1 MYRFIATILFGCV
14 LYPSILSARLATEVV
29 EKQTFVMI
37 LNSYSYEEEW
47 STALAKEICNRL
59 QASGQD
65 IKMNITYAGIAARTS
80 FLADRF
86 AMQGAF
92 ANGRLNNQIKFPD
105 VLVLIGDESWMLYR
119 VMNLRGIWE
128 RIPVVLCGVHA
139 EVLKDYR
146 QFFPDRVLPDSSF
159 IPLAASNSM
168 LKMTA
173 VIEPDNAART
183 LQLAQTLVP
192 DIQHLYYFSDGS
204 YADSYMRRKLLQS
217 CKERDV
223 PFTEILFERNHA
235 DSVARVV
242 AGLGEKSVVV
252 TNGIPVPKDIRV
264 PVLTLR
270 DVLYQSRIPVGGYFA
285 PVAAYADKTA
295 EAVLHFL
302 ETDGKAEIPYT
313 MVSDTAFYLNRTALM
328 HAGLRSAVKN
338 LPDAVERNIPPPF
351 LVRHIREVSVA
362 VLLVIVMVFAVFR
375 IVYSRRYRH
384 KLNLLFERYK
394 TLYNEYEV
402 VYENMPVGLMLFDVY
417 GNLLKRN
424 SEADIFF
431 EKFAHSQSALFH
443 LFDFEILDEEM
454 QEALFNN
461 ELVSRLIHLSSC
473 CYRMQCCI
481 IADEETGDNHVLV
494 IVIDN
499 TEIEKE
505 RRAKEQISNVLNF
518 AMNKAAIGVAEYNL
532 MDGHGFATDAWYDT
546 LALPSATSNLL
557 QAHQCLVSDDRE
569 KLERY
574 LEHVRYGASHLFLDN
589 LEMRTPEGE
598 SHYLRYLIQ
607 PLEYA
612 PDRKHIIVA
621 EMVLPM
627 DEQVTKQRELEAA
640 MKRAQ
645 EADRFKNAFV
655 ANTKDE
661 IRIPLEEIILCSQA
675 LAVSVGL
682 DERNELNA
690 RIEAANNQIL
700 KLLNDIID
708 VSKVELNE

>member
-242 AGLGEKSVVV
+242 AGLAEKSVVV

-338 LPDAVERNIPPPF
+338 LPDAVERNIPP
-351 LVRHIREVSVA
+351 LLSWSGISV
-362 VLLVIVMVFAVFR
+362 
-375 IVYSRRYRH
+375 
-384 KLNLLFERYK
+384 
-394 TLYNEYEV
+394 
-402 VYENMPVGLMLFDVY
+402 
-417 GNLLKRN
+417 
-424 SEADIFF
+424 
-431 EKFAHSQSALFH
+431 
-443 LFDFEILDEEM
+443 
-454 QEALFNN
+454 
-461 ELVSRLIHLSSC
+461 
-473 CYRMQCCI
+473 
-481 IADEETGDNHVLV
+481 
-494 IVIDN
+494 
-499 TEIEKE
+499 
-505 RRAKEQISNVLNF
+505 
-518 AMNKAAIGVAEYNL
+518 
-532 MDGHGFATDAWYDT
+532 
-546 LALPSATSNLL
+546 
-557 QAHQCLVSDDRE
+557 
-569 KLERY
+569 RY
-574 LEHVRYGASHLFLDN
+574 L
-589 LEMRTPEGE
+589 
-598 SHYLRYLIQ
+598 
-607 PLEYA
+607 
-612 PDRKHIIVA
+612 
-621 EMVLPM
+621 
-627 DEQVTKQRELEAA
+627 
-640 MKRAQ
+640 
-645 EADRFKNAFV
+645 
-655 ANTKDE
+655 
-661 IRIPLEEIILCSQA
+661 
-675 LAVSVGL
+675 
-682 DERNELNA
+682 
-690 RIEAANNQIL
+690 
-700 KLLNDIID
+700 
-708 VSKVELNE
+708 